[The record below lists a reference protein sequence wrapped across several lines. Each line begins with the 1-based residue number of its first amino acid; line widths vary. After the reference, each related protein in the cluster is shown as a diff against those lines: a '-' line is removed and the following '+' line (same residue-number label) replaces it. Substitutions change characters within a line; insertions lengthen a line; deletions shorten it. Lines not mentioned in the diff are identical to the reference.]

1 MGAAEH
7 TRWLRFFEAV
17 FLALIVVGSMLLYQ
31 GIRGAG
37 VSAPSGGEGV
47 VYLRGAGATFPYPQY
62 DRWFSEFMRENPGVV
77 VEYQAVGSGAGQEQF
92 FKGIIDFCGSD
103 PPLSRERWEEY
114 RGRVLQLP
122 VILGA
127 IVVSYNVPELPGDKP
142 LNLSGRV
149 LALIY
154 LGEIEYWDDPRIL
167 ELNPGF
173 QGLLPHAR
181 IIAVHRS
188 DSSGTTQVF
197 TYFLRK
203 AAPDLWG
210 RELVGK
216 AIDWPV
222 DRAGRGIGGKGN
234 PGVAAALK
242 STQYSVGYLELSYA
256 LAEDLPVAAIMNRD
270 GVFVEP
276 TAEAVQE
283 AAKSAVELLPSSPDG
298 DFSGELDAL
307 VYAPGAESYP
317 ITTFSHIIVWKSYTD
332 PRRAD
337 AVAELLEWIALKGA
351 DHIVEGYVAVPPE
364 VRGLILKAAGMVAGE
379 VGGGEG

>member
-1 MGAAEH
+1 M
-7 TRWLRFFEAV
+7 RLFEAV
-17 FLALIVVGSMLLYQ
+17 LLVLIVAGSTLLYQ
-31 GIRGAG
+31 GIKGMG
-37 VSAPSGGEGV
+37 VPRPSGGEGV
-47 VYLRGAGATFPYPQY
+47 VYLRGAGATFPYPQF
-62 DRWFSEFMRENPGVV
+62 DKWFSEYMRENPGVV

-92 FKGIIDFCGSD
+92 FKGLVDFCGSD
-103 PPLSRERWEEY
+103 PPLSREMWEEY

-127 IVVSYNVPELPGDKP
+127 IVVSYNIPELPGDRP

-173 QGLLPHAR
+173 RGLLPHAR

-197 TYFLRK
+197 THFLHK

-222 DRAGRGIGGKGN
+222 DGVGRGIGGKGN
-234 PGVAAALK
+234 PGVVAALK
-242 STQYSVGYLELSYA
+242 STRYSVGYLELSYA
-256 LAEDLPVAAIMNRD
+256 LAEGLPTAAIMNRE

-283 AAKSAVELLPSSPDG
+283 AARNAVRLLPSSPDG
-298 DFSGELDAL
+298 DFSGELDAI
-307 VYAPGAESYP
+307 VYAPGEGSYP
-317 ITTFSHIIVWKSYTD
+317 ITTFSHIIVWRSYPD
-332 PRRAD
+332 PRRAG
-337 AVAELLEWIALKGA
+337 AVAGLLEWIALRGA
-351 DHIVEGYVAVPPE
+351 DHLVEGYVAVPPE
-364 VRGLILKAAGMVAGE
+364 VRGLILKAAEMIAGG